1 MAKRTRSRSRRPHYY
16 RNPPP
21 SMYHPEIVSTT
32 DTVVLGGIMLGIIAV
47 VGFAFFSAKTA
58 SAATQVLPGT
68 PAAPPQLP
76 PAPAPSVNT
85 PIPSDDGTIPNDWN
99 PGHPV
104 SEG

>member
-58 SAATQVLPGT
+58 SAATQVPGT
-68 PAAPPQLP
+68 PAAPAPTP
-76 PAPAPSVNT
+76 TPA
-85 PIPSDDGTIPNDWN
+85 IPSDGTDIPNDWD
-99 PGHPV
+99 PGAP
-104 SEG
+104 GF